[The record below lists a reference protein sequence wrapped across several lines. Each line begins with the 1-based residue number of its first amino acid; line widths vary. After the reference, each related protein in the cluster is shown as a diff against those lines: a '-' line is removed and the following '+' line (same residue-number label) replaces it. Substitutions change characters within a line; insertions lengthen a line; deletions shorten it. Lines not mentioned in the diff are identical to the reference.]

1 MGTTNGWVK
10 VCVAPALA
18 AVIAAGALVVAQVTP
33 SPAPPYGVTGACHV
47 SPIVDDLDRSARFY
61 HDLIGL
67 DLVPTPSPGDLPWDE
82 DPGHLYL
89 HGMPQARLRFIGA
102 RMPGIRCGVELV
114 EMRGID
120 RKPVRR
126 RIEDPGAVTL
136 ILLVRD
142 LDAAFAK
149 LKAAGVPVVS
159 TGGAP
164 VSMGSTS
171 RTRAIIVQDPDGH
184 FVELAQLD
192 PQPETSA
199 PASSNV
205 IGIRLRVTV
214 SDMDGTLAF
223 YQQRLDLKGDLRAF
237 TASPQVSAMLGL
249 RDVEYRMATVRMPN
263 SPLLLEF
270 MELKGMPGT
279 VTRSRVQDPGSFR
292 LQLNVRDIDAA
303 LAGITAAGSAV
314 VSSNGVPVS
323 MTFGS
328 RPWRMALAPD
338 PNNLFLVVQHPPPP
352 ASALQSAA
360 QPRVPAPPASVG
372 SVAPGP
378 GPHQALVGKYCVACH
393 NTRTRTADLALDALD
408 LGNVARDGAAWEK
421 VIKKVRSGAM
431 PPQGLPQPDG
441 PARAA
446 LVSYLETALD
456 RDAAARPNP
465 GRPALHRL
473 NRTEYQNVIRDLLA
487 LDVDAAS
494 LLPADDSSFGFDNVA
509 DVLGVSPVLLE
520 RYIAAAEQISATAI
534 GDPAAPPTDKTY
546 RVRFDLTQTGHIEGL
561 PLGTRGGTLVH
572 ETFPLDGEYVIKPRL
587 WRTNVGFIRGL
598 AYPHQVEISVDG
610 ARIHLVTIGT
620 PDDYRTSLMGPDN
633 AVRIIEARMQTRV
646 ALKAGPHAI
655 GVTFVAKTGALP
667 PTLLQPYLST
677 LDPVDSDGVPRFE
690 TVTISGPYK
699 PTSAGDTPSRRRIF
713 TCRPAANATSAAE
726 TACARQI
733 VTALARRAYR
743 RPVHDADVAPVM
755 AFYQT
760 GRAKGGFDGG
770 VQLAVQRILSDPEFV
785 FRAERDPAP
794 AARSVHRVSDLELAS
809 RLSFFLWSSVPD
821 GELLAVAERGRLK
834 EPQVLE
840 RQVRRMLA
848 DSRASALVGNFA
860 GQWLYL
866 RNLRNVVP
874 SKDAFPDF
882 DDNLRQSLQRETE
895 LLIEHVMKEDRSVL
909 ELLTADYTF
918 VNERLARH
926 YGIPNVYGTQFR
938 RVSVSSEARRGLLG
952 HGSIL
957 TVTSQPNR
965 TSPVLRGKWI
975 LDNLLGAPPPAPP
988 PVVPPLKE
996 NSEREQPQTMREQM
1010 EEHRANPACA
1020 SCHKLMDPLGF
1031 ALENFD
1037 GVGAWRTSDL
1047 RVPID
1052 PSTELADGSR
1062 VAGPSALRQMIVSKP
1077 AVFVGTMTEKMLTYA
1092 LGRGLEYYDLPA
1104 VRSIVRAAGRDDY
1117 RFTSVVLGVVGSVPF
1132 QMRASGVPV
1141 PAATAAAR
1149 RSESPGEP

>member
-1 MGTTNGWVK
+1 MRPTSGWLK
-10 VCVAPALA
+10 VT
-18 AVIAAGALVVAQVTP
+18 AAGLFAGAIAVGVLVVVQAAP
-33 SPAPPYGVTGACHV
+33 SPADPPPHAVTGACHV

-67 DLVPTPSPGDLPWDE
+67 ALVPTPPAGPLPWDE
-82 DPGHLYL
+82 DPGHLHL
-89 HGMPQARLRFIGA
+89 HGMPPARLRFIGA

-120 RKPVRR
+120 RKPIRR
-126 RIEDPGAVTL
+126 RIQDPGAVTL

-149 LKAAGVPVVS
+149 LQAARVPIVS
-159 TGGAP
+159 SGGAP
-164 VSMGSTS
+164 VPIDATS
-171 RTRAIIVQDPDGH
+171 RARAIVVEDPDGH

-192 PQPETSA
+192 PLPDTSA

-214 SDMDGTLAF
+214 SNMDAALAF
-223 YQQRLDLKGDLRAF
+223 YRDRLDLKGEGRGF
-237 TASPQVSAMLGL
+237 TTSPRVSQLLGL
-249 RDVEYRMATVRMPN
+249 RDVEYRTATVRMPS
-263 SPLLLEF
+263 SPLLLEL
-270 MELKGMPGT
+270 MEFKGRPGRAT
-279 VTRSRVQDPGSFR
+279 PSRVQDPGSFR
-292 LQLNVRDIDAA
+292 LQLNVRDIDVA
-303 LAGITAAGSAV
+303 LAGMMAAGSTVISTNRA
-314 VSSNGVPVS
+314 PVS

-328 RPWRMALAPD
+328 RPWRLAIAPD
-338 PNNLFLVVQHPPPP
+338 PNNLFLVVQQPPP
-352 ASALQSAA
+352 AASAA
-360 QPRVPAPPASVG
+360 S
-372 SVAPGP
+372 GP
-378 GPHQALVGKYCVACH
+378 GPHQALVGKYCVSCH
-393 NTRTRTADLALDALD
+393 NARTRTADLALDTLD
-408 LGNVARDGAAWEK
+408 IGNVAGDGATWEK

-431 PPQGLPQPDG
+431 PPQGVPQPDG

-446 LVSYLETALD
+446 LISYLETALD
-456 RDAAARPNP
+456 REAAARPNP

-473 NRTEYQNVIRDLLA
+473 NRTEYQNVIRDLLGV
-487 LDVDAAS
+487 DVDAAS

-520 RYIAAAEQISATAI
+520 RYIAAAEKISAIAI
-534 GDPAAPPTDKTY
+534 GDPATPPTDTTH

-561 PLGTRGGTLVH
+561 PLGTRGGTLIRD
-572 ETFPLDGEYVIKPRL
+572 TFPLDGEYVIKPRL

-610 ARIHLVTIGT
+610 ERVHLVTIGT

-633 AVRIIEARMQTRV
+633 AVKIIEARMQTRV
-646 ALKAGPHAI
+646 PLKAGPHAI
-655 GVTFVAKTGALP
+655 GVTFVEKTGALP

-699 PTSAGDTPSRRRIF
+699 ATSAGDTPSRRRIF
-713 TCRPAANATSAAE
+713 ACRPAANAGLTAE
-726 TACARQI
+726 RACARQI

-743 RPVHDADVAPVM
+743 RPVHDADVAPVL
-755 AFYQT
+755 AFYET

-770 VQLAVQRILSDPEFV
+770 VRLAVQRILSDPEFV
-785 FRAERDPAP
+785 FRAEKDLPTAP
-794 AARSVHRVSDLELAS
+794 RAAHRISDLELAS

-821 GELLAVAERGRLK
+821 DELLAVAERGRLT
-834 EPQVLE
+834 EPRVLE
-840 RQVRRMLA
+840 QQVRRMLA
-848 DSRASALVGNFA
+848 DSRSSALVGNFA

-874 SKDAFPDF
+874 SREAFPDF
-882 DDNLRQSLQRETE
+882 DDNLRQALQRETE
-895 LLIEHVMKEDRSVL
+895 LLIENVMKQDRSVI

-938 RVSVSSEARRGLLG
+938 RVPVANEARRGLLG

-975 LDNLLGAPPPAPP
+975 LDNLLGTPPPAPP
-988 PVVPPLKE
+988 AVVPPLKE
-996 NSEREQPQTMREQM
+996 NSERERPLTMREQM

-1020 SCHKLMDPLGF
+1020 GCHKLMDPLGF

-1047 RVPID
+1047 REPID
-1052 PSTELADGSR
+1052 PATELADGSR
-1062 VAGPSALRQMIVSKP
+1062 VAGPSGLREGIVSKP

-1092 LGRGLEYYDLPA
+1092 LGRGLEHYDMPA
-1104 VRSIVRAAGRDDY
+1104 VRSIVRDAGRSDY
-1117 RFTSVVLGVVGSVPF
+1117 RFTSIVLGIVRSVPF
-1132 QMRASGVPV
+1132 QMRAAAAPEA
-1141 PAATAAAR
+1141 AATRAAR
-1149 RSESPGEP
+1149 

>member
-1 MGTTNGWVK
+1 MSPLPGRVQGGAT
-10 VCVAPALA
+10 AFLA
-18 AVIAAGALVVAQVTP
+18 TAMAVSVLIVLQA
-33 SPAPPYGVTGACHV
+33 APPQAAPPPFAVTGACHV

-61 HDLIGL
+61 HDIIGL
-67 DLVPTPSPGDLPWDE
+67 DLVPTPVAGPLPWDD
-82 DPGHLYL
+82 DPGHLHL
-89 HGMPQARLRFIGA
+89 HGMPNARLRFIGA

-126 RIEDPGAVTL
+126 RMQEPGAATL

-142 LDAAFAK
+142 LDGAFAR
-149 LKAAGVPVVS
+149 LKAAGAPVVS

-164 VSMGSTS
+164 VSVSAT
-171 RTRAIIVQDPDGH
+171 TAARAVVVQDPDGH
-184 FVELAQLD
+184 FVELTQLD
-192 PQPETSA
+192 PLPDTTA

-214 SDMDGTLAF
+214 TDLDDTLAF
-223 YQQRLDLKGDLRAF
+223 YRDRLDVKGEPRPL
-237 TASPQVSAMLGL
+237 SSNPQMSAVLGL
-249 RDVEYRMATVRMPN
+249 RDAEHRVATVRMPN
-263 SPLLLEF
+263 SPLVLEF
-270 MELKGMPGT
+270 IEFTRGPQA
-279 VTRSRVQDPGSFR
+279 VTPSRVQDPGSFR

-303 LAGITAAGSAV
+303 LAGITAAGRTV
-314 VSSNGVPVS
+314 VSTNRAPVS

-328 RPWRMALAPD
+328 RPWRLAIVPD
-338 PNNLFLVVQHPPPP
+338 PNNLFLVVQQPPPP
-352 ASALQSAA
+352 A
-360 QPRVPAPPASVG
+360 PAPPAASAATG
-372 SVAPGP
+372 AA
-378 GPHQALVGKYCVACH
+378 PHQALVNTYCVSCH
-393 NTRTRTADLALDALD
+393 NSRTRTADLALDALD
-408 LGNVARDGAAWEK
+408 VSNLARDGAAWEK

-431 PPQGLPQPDG
+431 PPQGLPQPDAA
-441 PARAA
+441 ARAA

-456 RDAAARPNP
+456 REAAARPNP

-520 RYIAAAEQISATAI
+520 RYIAAAEKISAIAI
-534 GDPAAPPTDKTY
+534 GDPATPPTDKTH

-561 PLGTRGGTLVH
+561 PLGTRGGTLIR

-610 ARIHLVTIGT
+610 DRVHLVTIGT

-646 ALKAGPHAI
+646 RLKAGPHAI
-655 GVTFVAKTGALP
+655 GVTFVEKTGALP

-690 TVTISGPYK
+690 TVTISGPYNA
-699 PTSAGDTPSRRRIF
+699 TGAGDTPSRRRVF
-713 TCRPAANATSAAE
+713 TCRPAANAGLAAE

-733 VTALARRAYR
+733 ITAFARRAYR
-743 RPVHDADVAPVM
+743 RPVHNADVEPVL
-755 AFYQT
+755 AFYER
-760 GRAKGGFDGG
+760 GRAKGGFDAG

-785 FRAERDPAP
+785 FRAEKDPSPGPRTAQ
-794 AARSVHRVSDLELAS
+794 RISDLELAS

-821 GELLAVAERGRLK
+821 DELLTAAARGRLK

-848 DSRASALVGNFA
+848 DSRASALVANFA

-882 DDNLRQSLQRETE
+882 DDNLRQALQRETE
-895 LLIEHVMKEDRSVL
+895 LLIEHVMKQDRSVI
-909 ELLTADYTF
+909 ELLTADFTF

-938 RVSVSSEARRGLLG
+938 RVPVTNDARRGLLG

-975 LDNLLGAPPPAPP
+975 LDNLLGTPPPAPP
-988 PVVPPLKE
+988 AVVPPLKE
-996 NSEREQPQTMREQM
+996 NSERDRPLTMREQM

-1020 SCHKLMDPLGF
+1020 GCHKLMDPLGF

-1037 GVGAWRTSDL
+1037 GVGAWRTTDL
-1047 RVPID
+1047 RTAID

-1062 VAGPSALRQMIVSKP
+1062 VAGPSALRETIVSRP
-1077 AVFVGTMTEKMLTYA
+1077 AVFVSTMTEKMLTYA
-1092 LGRGLEYYDLPA
+1092 LGRGLESYDMPV
-1104 VRSIVRAAGRDDY
+1104 VRSIVRDAGRTDY
-1117 RFTSVVLGVVGSVPF
+1117 RFTSIVLGIVRSVPF
-1132 QMRASGVPV
+1132 QMRATPAPE
-1141 PAATAAAR
+1141 PAATRAAR
-1149 RSESPGEP
+1149 

>member
-1 MGTTNGWVK
+1 MGPLLGRVQGG
-10 VCVAPALA
+10 AAAALA
-18 AVIAAGALVVAQVTP
+18 AAMAFGLLVVLQATP
-33 SPAPPYGVTGACHV
+33 PQTATSPFAVTGACHV

-61 HDLIGL
+61 HDIIGL
-67 DLVPTPSPGDLPWDE
+67 DLVPTPAAGPLPWDE
-82 DPGHLYL
+82 DPGHLHL

-114 EMRGID
+114 EMRGVD

-126 RIEDPGAVTL
+126 RMQDPGAVTL

-142 LDAAFAK
+142 LDGAFAR
-149 LKAAGVPVVS
+149 LKAAGVPIVS
-159 TGGAP
+159 AGGAP
-164 VSMGSTS
+164 VSMSAT
-171 RTRAIIVQDPDGH
+171 TTARAVVVQDPDGH

-192 PQPETSA
+192 PLPDTAA

-214 SDMDGTLAF
+214 KDLDDTLAF
-223 YQQRLDLKGDLRAF
+223 YRDRLGMRGEPRPV
-237 TASPQVSAMLGL
+237 TSSSQMSARLGL
-249 RDVEYRMATVRMPN
+249 RDAQHRVATVRMPN
-263 SPLLLEF
+263 SPLVLEF
-270 MELKGMPGT
+270 IEFTRGPRA
-279 VTRSRVQDPGSFR
+279 VTPSRVQDPGSFR

-303 LAGITAAGSAV
+303 LAGITAAGRTV
-314 VSSNGVPVS
+314 VSTNRAPVS

-328 RPWRMALAPD
+328 RPWRLAIVPD
-338 PNNLFLVVQHPPPP
+338 PNNLFLVVQQPSP
-352 ASALQSAA
+352 AA
-360 QPRVPAPPASVG
+360 PAPPAPSA
-372 SVAPGP
+372 SSPA
-378 GPHQALVGKYCVACH
+378 PHQALVNTYCISCH
-393 NTRTRTADLALDALD
+393 NSRTRTADLALDALD
-408 LGNVARDGAAWEK
+408 VSNVAHDGAAWEK

-431 PPQGLPQPDG
+431 PPQGLPQPDAA
-441 PARAA
+441 ARAA

-456 RDAAARPNP
+456 REAAARPNP

-520 RYIAAAEQISATAI
+520 RYIAAAEKISATAI
-534 GDPAAPPTDKTY
+534 GDPATPPTDKTH

-561 PLGTRGGTLVH
+561 PLGTRGGTLIRD
-572 ETFPLDGEYVIKPRL
+572 TFPLDGEYMIKPRL

-610 ARIHLVTIGT
+610 ERVHLVTIGT

-646 ALKAGPHAI
+646 RLTAGPHAI
-655 GVTFVAKTGALP
+655 GVTFVEKTGALP

-699 PTSAGDTPSRRRIF
+699 ATGAGDTPSRRRIF
-713 TCRPAANATSAAE
+713 TCRPAANASLAAE

-733 VTALARRAYR
+733 ITALARRAYR
-743 RPVHDADVAPVM
+743 RPVHDADVAPVL
-755 AFYQT
+755 AFYES
-760 GRAKGGFDGG
+760 GRAKGGFDAG

-785 FRAERDPAP
+785 FRAEKDPLP
-794 AARSVHRVSDLELAS
+794 GPRTGQRISDLELAS

-821 GELLAVAERGRLK
+821 DELLTAAARGRLQD
-834 EPQVLE
+834 PQVLE
-840 RQVRRMLA
+840 RQVRRMLT
-848 DSRASALVGNFA
+848 DSRSSALVANFA

-882 DDNLRQSLQRETE
+882 DDNLRQALQRETE
-895 LLIEHVMKEDRSVL
+895 LLIEHVMKQDRSVV

-926 YGIPNVYGTQFR
+926 YRIPNVYGTQFR
-938 RVSVSSEARRGLLG
+938 RVPVTSDARRGLLG

-975 LDNLLGAPPPAPP
+975 LDNLLGTPPPAPP
-988 PVVPPLKE
+988 AVVPPLKE
-996 NSEREQPQTMREQM
+996 NSERDRPLTMREQM

-1020 SCHKLMDPLGF
+1020 GCHKLMDPLGF

-1037 GVGAWRTSDL
+1037 GVGAWRTTDL
-1047 RVPID
+1047 RAAID

-1062 VAGPSALRQMIVSKP
+1062 VAGPSALRETIVSKP

-1092 LGRGLEYYDLPA
+1092 VGRGLEYYDMPA
-1104 VRSIVRAAGRDDY
+1104 VRSIVRDAGRSDY
-1117 RFTSVVLGVVGSVPF
+1117 RFTSIVLGIVRSVPF
-1132 QMRASGVPV
+1132 QMRATPAPE
-1141 PAATAAAR
+1141 PAATRAAR
-1149 RSESPGEP
+1149 

>member
-1 MGTTNGWVK
+1 MGRTGRWVK
-10 VCVAPALA
+10 VRVAWGVA
-18 AVIAAGALVVAQVTP
+18 AVIGAGALVVAQVAP
-33 SPAPPYGVTGACHV
+33 SSPAPAAPYAVTGACHV
-47 SPIVDDLDRSARFY
+47 SPIVEDLDRSARFY

-67 DLVPTPSPGDLPWDE
+67 DLVPAPSPGPLPWDE
-82 DPGHLYL
+82 DSGHLHL

-126 RIEDPGAVTL
+126 RIDQPGAVTL

-142 LDAAFAK
+142 LDAAVAK
-149 LKAAGVPVVS
+149 LHGADVPIVSAGA
-159 TGGAP
+159 AP
-164 VSMGSTS
+164 VSMSATS

-192 PQPETSA
+192 PLPETSA
-199 PASSNV
+199 PPSSNV
-205 IGIRLRVTV
+205 VGIRLRVTV
-214 SDMDGTLAF
+214 SDMERTLAF
-223 YQQRLDLKGDLRAF
+223 YRRRLDLKGELRPF
-237 TASPQVSAMLGL
+237 TSNPSVSAMLGL
-249 RDVEYRMATVRMPN
+249 RDAEYRMATLSMPN
-263 SPLLLEF
+263 SPLLVEF
-270 MELKGMPGT
+270 IELKGAPRT
-279 VTRSRVQDPGSFR
+279 VTPSRVQDPGSFR

-303 LAGITAAGSAV
+303 LAGITADGRTV
-314 VSSNGVPVS
+314 VSSNRAPVS

-328 RPWRMALAPD
+328 RPWRLAIVPD
-338 PNNLFLVVQHPPPP
+338 PNNLFLVVQQPP
-352 ASALQSAA
+352 ASLPQNSGATRAPTPVPSEPVASPAA
-360 QPRVPAPPASVG
+360 
-372 SVAPGP
+372 GP
-378 GPHQALVGKYCVACH
+378 GPHQAVVANYCLSCH
-393 NTRTRTADLALDALD
+393 NGRTRTADLALDALD
-408 LGNVARDGAAWEK
+408 LRNVARDGAAWEK

-431 PPQGLPQPDG
+431 PPQGLPQPDAS
-441 PARAA
+441 ARAA

-456 RDAAARPNP
+456 REAAARPNP

-473 NRTEYQNVIRDLLA
+473 NRTEYQIVIRDLLA

-520 RYIAAAEQISATAI
+520 RYIAAAEKISAIAV
-534 GDPAAPPTDKTY
+534 GDPAMPPSDTTH

-561 PLGTRGGTLVH
+561 PLGTRGGALIRD
-572 ETFPLDGEYVIKPRL
+572 TFPLDGEYVIKPRL

-610 ARIHLVTIGT
+610 ERVHLVTIGT
-620 PDDYRTSLMGPDN
+620 PDDYQTSLMGPDN
-633 AVRIIEARMQTRV
+633 AVRIIEARMQARV
-646 ALKAGPHAI
+646 RLKAGPHAI
-655 GVTFVAKTGALP
+655 AVTFVEKTGALP

-699 PTSAGDTPSRRRIF
+699 GTTAADTPSRRRIF
-713 TCRPAANATSAAE
+713 TCRPAANATPAAE

-743 RPVHDADVAPVM
+743 RPVHDADVTPVL
-755 AFYQT
+755 AFYET

-770 VQLAVQRILSDPEFV
+770 IQLAVQRILSDPEFV
-785 FRAERDPAP
+785 FRAERDPSPAP
-794 AARSVHRVSDLELAS
+794 RAAYRISDLELAS

-821 GELLAVAERGRLK
+821 DELLTLAARGRLR
-834 EPQVLE
+834 EPRVLE
-840 RQVRRMLA
+840 QQVRRMLA
-848 DSRASALVGNFA
+848 DSRSSALVTNFA

-882 DDNLRQSLQRETE
+882 DDNLRQALQRETE
-895 LLIEHVMKEDRSVL
+895 LLIENVMKQDRSVL

-938 RVSVSSEARRGLLG
+938 RVPITSDARRGLLG

-975 LDNLLGAPPPAPP
+975 LDNLLGTPPPAPP
-988 PVVPPLKE
+988 LAVPPLKE
-996 NSEREQPQTMREQM
+996 NSERDRPLTMREQM

-1020 SCHKLMDPLGF
+1020 GCHKLMDPLGF

-1052 PSTELADGSR
+1052 PSTELADGTR
-1062 VAGPSALRQMIVSKP
+1062 VAGPSALRETIVSKP

-1092 LGRGLEYYDLPA
+1092 LGRGLEYYDMPA
-1104 VRSIVRAAGRDDY
+1104 VRSIVRDAGRSDY
-1117 RFTSVVLGVVGSVPF
+1117 RFTSIVLGIVKSVPF
-1132 QMRASGVPV
+1132 QMRAIAGPE
-1141 PAATAAAR
+1141 PAATRAAR
-1149 RSESPGEP
+1149 

>member
-1 MGTTNGWVK
+1 MCRSKEWVN
-10 VCVAPALA
+10 VWAAVALA
-18 AVIAAGALVVAQVTP
+18 AALAAGVLVSAQSAS
-33 SPAPPYGVTGACHV
+33 SPAAVPPHAVTGACHV

-67 DLVPTPSPGDLPWDE
+67 DLVPTPPAGPLPWDQ
-82 DPGHLYL
+82 DPGHLHL

-114 EMRGID
+114 EMNGLD
-120 RKPVRR
+120 RTPVRR
-126 RIEDPGAVTL
+126 RIQDPGAVTL

-142 LDAAFAK
+142 LDAAFTK
-149 LKAAGVPVVS
+149 LKAAGVPVVT

-164 VSMGSTS
+164 IAMSAAS
-171 RTRAIIVQDPDGH
+171 RTRAVIVQDPDGH

-192 PQPETSA
+192 PLPETSA

-205 IGIRLRVTV
+205 IGIRLRINV

-223 YQQRLDLKGDLRAF
+223 YRQRLALEGALRAF
-237 TASPQVSAMLGL
+237 TSSPQVSAMLGL
-249 RDVEYRMATVRMPN
+249 RDVEYRIATVRMPN

-270 MELKGMPGT
+270 MELKGAAGT
-279 VTRSRVQDPGSFR
+279 VARSRVQDPGSFR
-292 LQLNVRDIDAA
+292 LQINVRDIDAA
-303 LAGITAAGSAV
+303 LAGITASGSTV
-314 VSSNGVPVS
+314 VSSNRVPVS

-328 RPWRMALAPD
+328 RPWRLAVVPD
-338 PNNLFLVVQHPPPP
+338 PNNLFLVVQQPPPP
-352 ASALQSAA
+352 AA
-360 QPRVPAPPASVG
+360 QAQTTRPPVAPPPAPPGASP
-372 SVAPGP
+372 AQAAAGP
-378 GPHQALVGKYCVACH
+378 AAHQALVGKYCVSCH
-393 NTRTRTADLALDALD
+393 NERTRTADLALDAVNLA
-408 LGNVARDGAAWEK
+408 NVPNDAAVWEK

-431 PPQGLPQPDG
+431 PPQGMPQPDVTG
-441 PARAA
+441 RTA

-456 RDAAARPNP
+456 RHAAANPNP

-473 NRTEYQNVIRDLLA
+473 NRVEYQNVIRDLLA
-487 LDVDAAS
+487 LEVDAAS

-520 RYIAAAEQISATAI
+520 RYIAAAEKISAMAV
-534 GDPAAPPTDKTY
+534 GDSSIPPTDKTH

-561 PLGTRGGTLVH
+561 PLGTRGGTLIRD
-572 ETFPLDGEYVIKPRL
+572 TFPLDGEYVIKPRL

-598 AYPHQVEISVDG
+598 AFPHQVEISVDG
-610 ARIHLVTIGT
+610 ERVHLVTIGT
-620 PDDYRTSLMGPDN
+620 PEDYQTSLMGPDN

-646 ALKAGPHAI
+646 PLKAGPHAI
-655 GVTFVAKTGALP
+655 GVTFVQKTGALP

-699 PTSAGDTPSRRRIF
+699 ATGAGDTPSRRRIF
-713 TCRPAANATSAAE
+713 TCRPAATAAAE

-733 VTALARRAYR
+733 VATLARRAYR
-743 RPVHDADVAPVM
+743 RPVNDADVAPVL
-755 AFYQT
+755 AFYQA
-760 GRAKGGFDGG
+760 GRARGGFDDGIQ
-770 VQLAVQRILSDPEFV
+770 VAVQRILSDPEFV
-785 FRAERDPAP
+785 FRAEREPQGRASR
-794 AARSVHRVSDLELAS
+794 AAYRITDLELAS

-821 GELLAVAERGRLK
+821 DELLTAAGQGRLK
-834 EPQVLE
+834 DPQVLE

-848 DSRASALVGNFA
+848 DPRAAALVSNFA

-882 DDNLRQSLQRETE
+882 DDNLRQAFQRETE
-895 LLIEHVMKEDRSVL
+895 LLLEHVMTQDRSVL

-926 YGIPNVYGTQFR
+926 YGIPNVYGTHFR
-938 RVSVSSEARRGLLG
+938 RVPVTSEARRGLLG
-952 HGSIL
+952 HGSVL

-975 LDNLLGAPPPAPP
+975 LDNLLGTPPPAPP
-988 PVVPPLKE
+988 AVVPPLKE
-996 NSEREQPQTMREQM
+996 NSERERPLTMREQM

-1020 SCHKLMDPLGF
+1020 GCHKLMDPLGF

-1047 RVPID
+1047 RVAID
-1052 PSTELADGSR
+1052 PSTELADGTR
-1062 VAGPSALRQMIVSKP
+1062 VAGPSALRQTLVAKP

-1092 LGRGLEYYDLPA
+1092 LGRGLEHYDMPA
-1104 VRSIVRAAGRDDY
+1104 VRAIVRDAGRDDY
-1117 RFTSVVLGVVGSVPF
+1117 RFTSLVLGIVRSVPF
-1132 QMRASGVPV
+1132 QMRSASAPE
-1141 PAATAAAR
+1141 PATARAAR
-1149 RSESPGEP
+1149 